1 MTLSLQ
7 CKKCLTS
14 RTGDV
19 LGEPCRTPGCDGLIE
34 KQPEWSE
41 LVDRLPEPMTCGRR
55 FDMYSGGIPVHYF
68 DREGKKDYWER
79 FKTNGNR
86 VCSYCGSLH
95 PEDFLALVKQCANE
109 QEDATYQSSIRIEP
123 SDKSYKIYVHQ
134 PGVRN
139 AHEGGIKFYTQ
150 HLPRD
155 EQGKLTITEDMED
168 EYHRAIVATNHRFE
182 IYLKGIKEARAI

>member
-1 MTLSLQ
+1 MTEYLH
-7 CKKCLTS
+7 CRKCCTG

-19 LGEPCRTPGCDGLIE
+19 LGQKCRTPGCDGVIE

-55 FDMYSGGIPVHYF
+55 YDTYFGKMFVHGTP
-68 DREGKKDYWER
+68 EVKQDYWER

-95 PEDFLALVKQCANE
+95 PEDFFTLVRHCANSP
-109 QEDATYQSSIRIEP
+109 EDATYDSMVRIEP
-123 SDKSYKIYVHQ
+123 SDKSYKVYVYQ

-155 EQGKLTITEDMED
+155 TQGKPDISEQQED
-168 EYHRAIVATNHRFE
+168 EYHRAVVATNTKFDV
-182 IYLKGIKEARAI
+182 YLKTIRKQGA

>member
-19 LGEPCRTPGCDGLIE
+19 LGEKCRTPGCDGVIE
-34 KQPEWSE
+34 KQPDWTE

-55 FDMYSGGIPVHYF
+55 FDMYFGKMFVH
-68 DREGKKDYWER
+68 GKPEKDKDYWER

-95 PEDFLALVKQCANE
+95 PEDFLELVKQCANE

-155 EQGKLTITEDMED
+155 GQGKLTITEDMED

-182 IYLKGIKEARAI
+182 IYLKGVKEARSI